1 MTTRTSSRISKAP
14 VRFEDECFKPGANNK
29 HTVGRAVDAGHGVCQ
44 VDGSEHRM
52 SATEAAELRRVEMQ
66 ELYEECRTPAADAWN
81 DARLGGDE
89 DAMDGF
95 DEWLCLQ
102 EKDDTWGD
110 KEEPMTKVLS
120 SQEKSELELRSRV
133 KKENDLRF
141 RKDLCD
147 RGMCADNCALCLE
160 EGGGAATA
168 DEPDVEEEEWV
179 PDSDEDEEDEE
190 DWLDTTDKLYWGEI
204 TPLPASVRWFSL
216 KNGIWSRCCYAK
228 KIGEDRWLVAP
239 LDWLEECPEKIV
251 DESEWL
257 DNSIGVLTNTELHDN
272 RYVVGHF
279 EEAFGRKAEPSR
291 WMAMPD
297 DE

>member
-52 SATEAAELRRVEMQ
+52 SATEAAELRRVEKEEMH
-66 ELYEECRTPAADAWN
+66 ELYEECRTPATDAWN

-95 DEWLCLQ
+95 DEWLRLQ
-102 EKDDTWGD
+102 EKDNAWGD

-120 SQEKSELELRSRV
+120 SQEKSDLELRSRV

-147 RGMCADNCALCLE
+147 RRMCADNCALCLE
-160 EGGGAATA
+160 EGGGAAAA
-168 DEPDVEEEEWV
+168 DEPDVEEEE
-179 PDSDEDEEDEE
+179 D

-204 TPLPASVRWFSL
+204 MPFPAIVRWFSL

-239 LDWLEECPEKIV
+239 LDWLEECPEKMI
-251 DESEWL
+251 DEQEWL
-257 DNSIGVLTNTELHDN
+257 DNSIGVLTNTELHVN
-272 RYVVGHF
+272 EYIVGDF
-279 EEAFGRKAEPSR
+279 DEAFGRKAEPSR
-291 WMAMPD
+291 WPAMPD